1 MTPMSRRI
9 DIELTSKRDDGSWTW
24 RAAGAREPK
33 GIVEDSLVP
42 TGSGVKDVLRA
53 EVESDLDGTRVL
65 TIQMPKQRTARTGL
79 LELIPSEKSFE
90 PVVQTAARREKGD
103 RGPRRDRGERGE
115 RRDRGERGERKDRGE
130 RGERK
135 DRGERG
141 PRRPRFETPP
151 ELPQRPKPKRVRPG
165 RARRD
170 AVLAELPEAH
180 RPIAAKVLDGG
191 IPAVRA
197 AIDEQ
202 NRSAVS
208 AGQEKIE
215 GTGLVQLAENLL
227 PRLRVADWL
236 DRADAAKAIL
246 SEVDLR
252 DLRAIVIGA
261 SDPAIVRD
269 ESTRAM
275 AEELKTALT
284 ARLEE
289 ETKLWLDDIKAAT
302 DIGRVARALKMSSQP
317 PKAGVRFPA
326 PLAAALAAK
335 TTEALTMDAPAER
348 WIVILEA
355 AAFSPVRSLV
365 KPAAPSSQVSAELT
379 KTVMRLAPLMP
390 QVAAIFGVEVDPKA
404 PAPRPLRA
412 PRADKSRADK
422 TRGDRNK
429 PERNKPAR
437 SGDGKTMGGARP
449 ENRKSSGAPATTEP
463 ASGPAEETL
472 AEPVATDS
480 SPGTEPVEAVVA
492 ADSEATVETAT
503 D

>member
-115 RRDRGERGERKDRGE
+115 RRDRGERGERREGD
-130 RGERK
+130 
-135 DRGERG
+135 RG
-141 PRRPRFETPP
+141 PRRPRFDAPP

-269 ESTRAM
+269 ESTRAV

-437 SGDGKTMGGARP
+437 SGDGKTKGGARP

-492 ADSEATVETAT
+492 ADSEATVETVT

>member
-1 MTPMSRRI
+1 MSRRI

-79 LELIPSEKSFE
+79 LELIPSEKAFE

-115 RRDRGERGERKDRGE
+115 RRDRGERGERRDRGE
-130 RGERK
+130 RGERREG
-135 DRGERG
+135 DRG
-141 PRRPRFETPP
+141 PRRPRFDAPP

-269 ESTRAM
+269 ESTRAV

-365 KPAAPSSQVSAELT
+365 KPAAPSSQVSAEL
-379 KTVMRLAPLMP
+379 
-390 QVAAIFGVEVDPKA
+390 D
-404 PAPRPLRA
+404 
-412 PRADKSRADK
+412 
-422 TRGDRNK
+422 
-429 PERNKPAR
+429 
-437 SGDGKTMGGARP
+437 
-449 ENRKSSGAPATTEP
+449 RKSTR
-463 ASGPAEETL
+463 L
-472 AEPVATDS
+472 NS
-480 SPGTEPVEAVVA
+480 SHSSVSRMPSSA
-492 ADSEATVETAT
+492 
-503 D
+503 

>member
-115 RRDRGERGERKDRGE
+115 RRDRGERGERREGD
-130 RGERK
+130 
-135 DRGERG
+135 RG
-141 PRRPRFETPP
+141 PRRPRFEAPP

-208 AGQEKIE
+208 AGHEKIE

-269 ESTRAM
+269 ESTRAV

-437 SGDGKTMGGARP
+437 SGDGKTKGGTRP
-449 ENRKSSGAPATTEP
+449 ENRKSSGAPSATEP
-463 ASGPAEETL
+463 ASGPVEETV
-472 AEPVATDS
+472 AEPMATDS

-492 ADSEATVETAT
+492 ADSGATVETAT

>member
-1 MTPMSRRI
+1 MSRRI

-42 TGSGVKDVLRA
+42 SGSAVKDVLRA

-90 PVVQTAARREKGD
+90 PVVQTSARREKGKGGD
-103 RGPRRDRGERGE
+103 RGPRRDRRDRDDRNGRGDRDARGE
-115 RRDRGERGERKDRGE
+115 RRE
-130 RGERK
+130 
-135 DRGERG
+135 RGERG
-141 PRRPRFETPP
+141 PRDGAARDGRKRDGDRSPRRPRFDAPP
-151 ELPQRPKPKRVRPG
+151 ELPQRPKPKRVKPG

-202 NRSAVS
+202 NRSAVA
-208 AGQEKIE
+208 AGRDKIE

-236 DRADAAKAIL
+236 DRADAARSIIDDI
-246 SEVDLR
+246 DLR

-261 SDPAIVRD
+261 NDPAIVRD
-269 ESTRAM
+269 ESTRAV
-275 AEELKTALT
+275 AEELKAALT
-284 ARLEE
+284 RRLEE

-317 PKAGVRFPA
+317 PKAGVPFPP

-335 TTEALTMDAPAER
+335 TTEALTIDAPAER

-355 AAFSPVRSLV
+355 AAFSPVRTLV
-365 KPAAPSSQVSAELT
+365 KPTAPSSEVSAELT

-390 QVAAIFGVEVDPKA
+390 QVAAIFGVQVDPTA
-404 PAPRPLRA
+404 PTPRPLRA
-412 PRADKSRADK
+412 PRPDKSKADRAK
-422 TRGDRNK
+422 PGRPNTDRS
-429 PERNKPAR
+429 RNNRNTSRPGATGNSGRTEKRTPTPAV
-437 SGDGKTMGGARP
+437 DAQ
-449 ENRKSSGAPATTEP
+449 
-463 ASGPAEETL
+463 
-472 AEPVATDS
+472 PVDAQ
-480 SPGTEPVEAVVA
+480 PVETEPVDTETTGNAPA
-492 ADSEATVETAT
+492 ESGAD
-503 D
+503 

>member
-1 MTPMSRRI
+1 MSRRI

-33 GIVEDSLVP
+33 GLVDDSLVP
-42 TGSGVKDVLRA
+42 TGSSVKDVLRA

-65 TIQMPKQRTARTGL
+65 AIQMPKQRTARSGL
-79 LELIPSEKSFE
+79 LELIPSEKSFD
-90 PVVQTAARREKGD
+90 PVVQTSARREKGNGGD
-103 RGPRRDRGERGE
+103 RGPRRERGERRDRGERGE
-115 RRDRGERGERKDRGE
+115 RRDRGERGERRDRGE
-130 RGERK
+130 RGERR

-141 PRRPRFETPP
+141 PRRPRFDAPP

-197 AIDEQ
+197 AIEEQ

-236 DRADAAKAIL
+236 DRADAAKAII
-246 SEVDLR
+246 SDVDLR

-302 DIGRVARALKMSSQP
+302 DIGRVARALKLSSQP

-326 PLAAALAAK
+326 PLAAALAAR
-335 TTEALTMDAPAER
+335 TTEALSMDAPAER

-365 KPAAPSSQVSAELT
+365 KPAAPSSEVSADLT
-379 KTVMRLAPLMP
+379 RTVMRLGPLMP
-390 QVAAIFGVEVDPKA
+390 QVAAIFGVQVDPKA

-412 PRADKSRADK
+412 PRTDKNRP
-422 TRGDRNK
+422 DRK
-429 PERNKPAR
+429 KLAR
-437 SGDGKTMGGARP
+437 SGEGKGRSAGRP
-449 ENRKSSGAPATTEP
+449 GDRKPTAAPE
-463 ASGPAEETL
+463 
-472 AEPVATDS
+472 ATDS
-480 SPGTEPVEAVVA
+480 VTEPVTDALPGTLESASSSTA
-492 ADSEATVETAT
+492 ETVETAA